1 MGMFSTIAVALFS
14 VSATAD
20 DHYEFWPS
28 AAPIICGQTKPML
41 EFVAEAGMQPLT
53 VSFGKEDGKE
63 DGEIAFVVTMW
74 MKPSTTQ
81 QMVTIR
87 KPDGTEVCILYK
99 SFNTTVNPNFS
110 GKGINL

>member
-1 MGMFSTIAVALFS
+1 MFSTIAVALFS

-41 EFVAEAGMQPLT
+41 EFVAEAGMLPLT
-53 VSFGKEDGKE
+53 VSFGKVDGKE

-81 QMVTIR
+81 QMVTIG
-87 KPDGTEVCILYK
+87 KPDGTEMCILYK
-99 SFNTTVNPNFS
+99 SFDTTVNTDFN